1 MRSTI
6 PYLIRFFQSV
16 SVRAPS
22 QTISK
27 SETAI
32 VIDGI
37 YIEPEVAFM
46 RITETVCGIG
56 RVTNLHHAGNRTVTR
71 FILLTILL
79 MGLLIAQVDAATY
92 YVATTGNDGN
102 LGSSSAP
109 WRTLQKSANTMVAGD
124 TTIVKN
130 GTYTQG
136 ELVFKTSGTS
146 GARITLQ
153 AENQHL
159 AILSSTS
166 SCNPGISL
174 KASYITIDGLRLTV
188 SPNDVKCTASSTG
201 HYHIHTWDSGE
212 PVSVGNGSSGYTGA
226 WIKNVQIDNSNGH
239 RFGAIKTRQDNSLIE
254 NNVLHE
260 ELEVFRNINTIS
272 RDNTIY
278 ASVNGVVIKGGARN
292 TQLYNNVIHLTGP
305 KAIAVFVGG
314 CTGDPWFFDTAAKI
328 ESYNAAVYNNVVLND
343 GTDQYND
350 AFVFRSASNAKV
362 FNNVTVNLS
371 PVAMMLSCATNPP
384 PSANPTFVNNI
395 LIGNGATDVKLLATF
410 SGTKTVD
417 YNNFYNFA
425 SGVPTQAHAITGNPN
440 LVNNTSD
447 WHTHIGS
454 PAIAAG
460 TIVTMTGY
468 DGAMIVVNRTRDGV
482 MRPAGPAWD
491 LGIYQANGAALDTT
505 APASPVN
512 VRLQ

>member
-6 PYLIRFFQSV
+6 SYLIRFFQSI

-22 QTISK
+22 QTIGK

-32 VIDGI
+32 VMDGI

-46 RITETVCGIG
+46 RITETGRGIG
-56 RVTNLHHAGNRTVTR
+56 RVTNLHHAGARTVKR

-102 LGSSSAP
+102 VGSSSAP
-109 WRTLQKSANTMVAGD
+109 WQTLQKAANTMVAGD
-124 TTIVKN
+124 TTIVRN

-136 ELVFKTSGTS
+136 KLAFSGHSGTPS
-146 GARITLQ
+146 ARITLQ
-153 AENQHL
+153 AENRHL

-166 SCNPGISL
+166 SCDPGISL
-174 KASYITIDGLRLTV
+174 QASYITIDGLRLTV
-188 SPNDVKCTASSTG
+188 SPNDVRCTASSTG
-201 HYHIHTWDSGE
+201 HYHIHTWDSG
-212 PVSVGNGSSGYTGA
+212 GYTGA
-226 WIKNVQIDNSNGH
+226 WIKNVQIDNSNGY

-260 ELEVFRNINTIS
+260 ELEVFRNINTIV

-278 ASVNGVVIKGGARN
+278 ASVNGIVIKGGARN
-292 TQLYNNVIHLTGP
+292 TQSYNNVIHLTGL
-305 KAIAVFVGG
+305 KAVAVYVGG
-314 CTGDPWFFDTAAKI
+314 CTGDPFFFDTATKI

-343 GTDQYND
+343 VANQYND

-362 FNNVTVNLS
+362 FNNVTVNLN

-395 LIGNGATDVKLLATF
+395 LIGNGATNVKLLATF

-440 LVNNTSD
+440 LVNNASD

-468 DGAMIVVNRTRDGV
+468 DGAMIVVNRAKDGV
-482 MRPAGPAWD
+482 IRPAGSAWD
-491 LGIYQANGAALDTT
+491 LGLYQTNGAALDTT
-505 APASPVN
+505 APTSPTNLAV
-512 VRLQ
+512 Q